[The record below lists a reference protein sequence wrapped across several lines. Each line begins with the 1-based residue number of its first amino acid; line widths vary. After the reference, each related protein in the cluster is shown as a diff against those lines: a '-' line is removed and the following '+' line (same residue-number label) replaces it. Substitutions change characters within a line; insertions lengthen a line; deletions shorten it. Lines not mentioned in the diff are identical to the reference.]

1 MQLSV
6 KISITSYIYIRHPI
20 FRNIEQRQ
28 FFFSLPKLKVH
39 IQVKFSFQLMTRFS
53 LKDLSFCILALFQHP
68 DDYQIK
74 LINST
79 IISHALSHARTFMRI
94 FFKGIPIAIIM
105 NFEPLLSPSTFL
117 WVRSL
122 NTHPTQFC
130 FLIGAYYCLFYY
142 SLFCF

>member
-20 FRNIEQRQ
+20 FRNIDQRQ

-39 IQVKFSFQLMTRFS
+39 IQVAFSFFNWWPDFL
-53 LKDLSFCILALFQHP
+53 LKTFCILALFKHP

-79 IISHALSHARTFMRI
+79 IISHALSHPKTFMRI

>member
-39 IQVKFSFQLMTRFS
+39 IQVAFSFQLMTRFS
-53 LKDLSFCILALFQHP
+53 LKDFLYSRPLSTPGWL
-68 DDYQIK
+68 
-74 LINST
+74 S
-79 IISHALSHARTFMRI
+79 IISHALSHAKTFMRI

-122 NTHPTQFC
+122 NTHPTLFC